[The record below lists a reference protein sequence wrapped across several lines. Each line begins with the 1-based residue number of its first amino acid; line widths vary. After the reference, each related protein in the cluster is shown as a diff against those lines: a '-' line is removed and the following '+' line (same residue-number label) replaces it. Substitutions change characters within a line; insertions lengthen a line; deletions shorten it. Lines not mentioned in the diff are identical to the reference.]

1 MIAKGREIKGLKKKV
16 SAACKQAGLDH
27 HTKRKDSFM
36 YTVGQK
42 VIYKKVREA
51 LGLDQCRHFFSAAA
65 PISKETLE
73 YFLR

>member
-16 SAACKQAGLDH
+16 STACKQAGLDH
-27 HTKRKDSFM
+27 HTKKKDGVM

-42 VIYKKVREA
+42 VIYKAVRGA
-51 LGLDQCRHFFSAAA
+51 LGLDQCRLFISAAA